1 MHGIRDRLVDE
12 VKSMQMITQKKLQ
25 RRYSYDDYFLI
36 DKAFSKNY
44 SVYAFNSEMFTQSTR
59 YMADNRYEQVRTD
72 LRRQIWSEVR
82 KNNEVMVSFTHKA
95 ESFRKLFDTI
105 IKYYTRVREA
115 VIGIEEIWVF
125 LIESVFKQELKG
137 NLIFE

>member
-1 MHGIRDRLVDE
+1 
-12 VKSMQMITQKKLQ
+12 
-25 RRYSYDDYFLI
+25 
-36 DKAFSKNY
+36 
-44 SVYAFNSEMFTQSTR
+44 
-59 YMADNRYEQVRTD
+59 
-72 LRRQIWSEVR
+72 
-82 KNNEVMVSFTHKA
+82 MVSFAHKP

-125 LIESVFKQELKG
+125 LIESVFQQELKG

>member
-1 MHGIRDRLVDE
+1 
-12 VKSMQMITQKKLQ
+12 
-25 RRYSYDDYFLI
+25 
-36 DKAFSKNY
+36 
-44 SVYAFNSEMFTQSTR
+44 MFTQSTR

-82 KNNEVMVSFTHKA
+82 KNNEVMVSFTQKP

-125 LIESVFKQELKG
+125 LIESVFQQELKG

>member
-1 MHGIRDRLVDE
+1 
-12 VKSMQMITQKKLQ
+12 
-25 RRYSYDDYFLI
+25 
-36 DKAFSKNY
+36 
-44 SVYAFNSEMFTQSTR
+44 
-59 YMADNRYEQVRTD
+59 MADNRYEQVRTD

-82 KNNEVMVSFTHKA
+82 KNNEIMVAFAHKP

-125 LIESVFKQELKG
+125 LIESVF
-137 NLIFE
+137 